1 MLDFA
6 GKRWW
11 YLGFSGI
18 FFVAALVALALWGL
32 KPGIEFTSGST
43 FTIQFLEQEVTQ
55 AELRQAMRDLGH
67 PEARVQGS
75 GPNTYI
81 VRTKELANAPSLT
94 SGAGPVPPGEI
105 DDIVRTKELANAPS
119 LTSGAGPVP
128 PGEIDDIER
137 ALQERF
143 GALERKDFATVS
155 GSVSAEI
162 ARYATFAVIAAA
174 VAILV
179 YIWLAFRQ
187 LPKAWRYGA
196 CAVVALVHDAVIV
209 MGLFAVLGEFRGV
222 EVDTAFITA
231 ILTVIGFSVHDT
243 IVVFDRVREVV
254 TNDPY
259 VPFEE
264 AVNASLTET
273 LARSINTSLVV
284 VLTIVAMLLIGGET
298 IRNFLLV
305 LLVGIVSGT
314 YSSIGVAS
322 QVLVAWENR
331 DLVRLWRRI
340 RGQRELVAEAA

>member
-18 FFVAALVALALWGL
+18 FFGAALVALALWGL

-43 FTIQFLEQEVTQ
+43 FTIQFLEREVTQ

-75 GPNTYI
+75 GPNTY
-81 VRTKELANAPSLT
+81 
-94 SGAGPVPPGEI
+94 
-105 DDIVRTKELANAPS
+105 IVRTKELANAPS

>member
-43 FTIQFLEQEVTQ
+43 FTVQFLERSVTQ
-55 AELRQAMRDLGH
+55 AEMRGAMRELGH

-75 GPNTYI
+75 GESTFI
-81 VRTKELANAPSLT
+81 VRTNELENAPSLT
-94 SGAGPVPPGEI
+94 AGAGP
-105 DDIVRTKELANAPS
+105 T
-119 LTSGAGPVP
+119 P

-137 ALQERF
+137 GLRERF

-155 GSVSAEI
+155 GSVSSEI
-162 ARYATFAVIAAA
+162 ARYATLAVIAAA
-174 VAILV
+174 FAILV

-187 LPKAWRYGA
+187 LPKPYRYGA
-196 CAVVALVHDAVIV
+196 CAVIALVHDAVIV

-243 IVVFDRVREVV
+243 IVVFDRIREMVSH
-254 TNDPY
+254 DPY

-284 VLTIVAMLLIGGET
+284 LLTIVSMLLIGGET

-305 LLVGIVSGT
+305 LLVGIVAGT

-322 QVLVAWENR
+322 QVLVAWENH
-331 DLVRLWRRI
+331 DLARAWRRL
-340 RGQRELVAEAA
+340 RGGGAELAAEAP

>member
-43 FTIQFLEQEVTQ
+43 FTVQFLDREVTQ

-105 DDIVRTKELANAPS
+105 DDI
-119 LTSGAGPVP
+119 
-128 PGEIDDIER
+128 ER

-155 GSVSAEI
+155 GSVSSEI

-196 CAVVALVHDAVIV
+196 CAVIALVHDAVIV

-231 ILTVIGFSVHDT
+231 MLTVIGFSVHDT

-322 QVLVAWENR
+322 QLLVAWENR
-331 DLVRLWRRI
+331 DLARLWRRI
-340 RGQRELVAEAA
+340 RGQNELVAEAA

>member
-18 FFVAALVALALWGL
+18 FFVAALVALAMWGL

-43 FTIQFLEQEVTQ
+43 FTVQFLERSVTQ
-55 AELRQAMRDLGH
+55 AELRGAMRELGH

-75 GPNTYI
+75 GENTFI
-81 VRTKELANAPSLT
+81 VRTNELENAPSLT
-94 SGAGPVPPGEI
+94 AGAGP
-105 DDIVRTKELANAPS
+105 T
-119 LTSGAGPVP
+119 P

-137 ALQERF
+137 GLRERF

-155 GSVSAEI
+155 GSVSSEI
-162 ARYATFAVIAAA
+162 ARYATFAVVAAA
-174 VAILV
+174 FAILI

-187 LPKAWRYGA
+187 LPKPYRYGA
-196 CAVVALVHDAVIV
+196 CAVIALVHDAVIV

-243 IVVFDRVREVV
+243 IVVFDRIREMVSH
-254 TNDPY
+254 DPY

-284 VLTIVAMLLIGGET
+284 LLTIVSMLLIGGET

-305 LLVGIVSGT
+305 LLVGIVAGT

-322 QVLVAWENR
+322 QVLVAWENH
-331 DLVRLWRRI
+331 DLARAWRRL
-340 RGQRELVAEAA
+340 RGGRAELAAEAP

>member
-43 FTIQFLEQEVTQ
+43 FTVQFLERSVTQ
-55 AELRQAMRDLGH
+55 AELRGAMRELGH

-75 GPNTYI
+75 GENTFI
-81 VRTKELANAPSLT
+81 VRTNELENAPSLT
-94 SGAGPVPPGEI
+94 AGAGP
-105 DDIVRTKELANAPS
+105 T
-119 LTSGAGPVP
+119 P

-137 ALQERF
+137 GLRERF

-174 VAILV
+174 FAILV

-187 LPKAWRYGA
+187 LPKPYRYGA
-196 CAVVALVHDAVIV
+196 CAVIALVHDAVIV

-243 IVVFDRVREVV
+243 IVVFDRIREMVSH
-254 TNDPY
+254 DPY

-284 VLTIVAMLLIGGET
+284 LLTIVSMLLIGGET

-305 LLVGIVSGT
+305 LLVGIVAGT

-322 QVLVAWENR
+322 QVLVAWENH
-331 DLVRLWRRI
+331 DLARAWRRL
-340 RGQRELVAEAA
+340 RGGRAELAAEAP